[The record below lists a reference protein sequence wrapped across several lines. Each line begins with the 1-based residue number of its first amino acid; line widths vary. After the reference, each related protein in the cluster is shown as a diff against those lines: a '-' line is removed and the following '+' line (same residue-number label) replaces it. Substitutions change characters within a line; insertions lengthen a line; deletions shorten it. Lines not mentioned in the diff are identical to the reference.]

1 MVAAHARDLRAAAAL
16 GLRPV
21 FIDRPLEWGPGVP
34 PDDPPALAGLL
45 EADALTD
52 LAEALGC

>member
-1 MVAAHARDLRAAAAL
+1 LIR
-16 GLRPV
+16 
-21 FIDRPLEWGPGVP
+21 RPLEWGPGVP

-45 EADALTD
+45 EADGLTD